1 MRRIKSQYK
10 ILLIAV
16 IGLVAVIVLLWQM
29 TKQTGEKGISV
40 AMAARE
46 LSLVLSDKE
55 TILAVKETKFA
66 VSEREN
72 WYVPYMDYLY
82 AYGLMSEE
90 LTSAGR
96 KGASKALTI
105 GELRCMADGLGIW
118 QSSSVWQENGL
129 GQGSGLR
136 DKQIVP
142 KDAWVAFLTEAR
154 KRFDTEKEVQTARLS
169 VYGTAANIHEI
180 PAWNVMTP
188 AGMYT
193 FEGFSM
199 DAYLDCQVEVWM
211 RGAEIIRVVRSVGNT
226 VTYENMLVSASEGT
240 QLTVYF
246 GGYTREFT
254 LPEAVVLSENQVID
268 LSLSGGEVTGIRRKN
283 DLLQGRIIAVEET
296 HAEIEG
302 YGVIPFSQ
310 TMQVYQTYGSRTV
323 KSTSDVMIGY
333 DIYDVIVA
341 EGEICAIRIRQSPDA
356 RTIRVLLTDQ
366 GGSEKLHPAVT
377 LTAEANFSAAVGQQT
392 LSFQKGE
399 QIVIDAH
406 GIYRKVSASGELIS
420 VWTEVE
426 AGQRITLKADGGKLA
441 VPSFTRTFGTPL
453 YPGTL
458 EVLVS
463 EGGVYL
469 INETLIEDY
478 LCGVVPAEMPANYH
492 MEALRAQ
499 AISARGF
506 AVMQLTSTGYRD
518 IGAHVDDTDSFQVY
532 NYSGTSERTDQA
544 VRETYGQVLTL
555 NDEIVTTYYF
565 STSCGYTSDVSLWGH
580 DPENS
585 SYLTSRRMS
594 GTEMVENVQDEET
607 FQAFIRNT
615 ELNDYECNYGWYR
628 WNFAVSLE
636 ELTVIVNTNL
646 AKLSA
651 ALKDRVLTKQ
661 ADGSWKEGA
670 KTVGSVESVSV
681 LERGEGGVASLVEI
695 CGSEGTVRLLLQS
708 AIREV
713 LGSAE
718 YVYDRIDGSEVT
730 GRANLASAYF
740 CLEPVYTDGV
750 LTGYRFYGGGS
761 GHGVGMPQNC
771 ANALGQSGI
780 TAEEMLKFFYV
791 GTEVSVLYE

>member
-1 MRRIKSQYK
+1 MRRNKNQYK
-10 ILLIAV
+10 LVLMAV
-16 IGLVAVIVLLWQM
+16 VGLAVVLLLVWQM
-29 TKQTGEKGISV
+29 TKQTEEKGISV

-46 LSLVLSDKE
+46 LSLILSDKE
-55 TILAVKETKFA
+55 TISAVEDTKFA

-82 AYGLMSEE
+82 ASGLMSEE

-105 GELRCMADGLGIW
+105 GELRYMADGLGIW
-118 QSSSVWQENGL
+118 QSSEVWQENGL

-136 DKQIVP
+136 DKSIVS
-142 KDAWVAFLTEAR
+142 KSAWVAFLTEAR
-154 KRFDTEKEVQTARLS
+154 KRFDTEKEVQTRELS
-169 VYGTAANIHEI
+169 VYATAANIHEI
-180 PAWNVMTP
+180 PAWNVLTP
-188 AGMYT
+188 EGMYT

-211 RGAEIIRVVRSVGNT
+211 RGTEIIRVSQTVGNT
-226 VTYENMLVSASEGT
+226 MTYENMLVSASDGT
-240 QLTVYF
+240 RLTVYF
-246 GGYTREFT
+246 GGYNREFT
-254 LPEAVVLSENQVID
+254 LPEAVVLAENQVID
-268 LSLSGGEVTGIRRKN
+268 LSLNGGEVTSIRRKN
-283 DLLQGRIIAVEET
+283 GVLQGRIIAVEEKA
-296 HAEIEG
+296 AEIEG
-302 YGVIPFSQ
+302 YGVLPFSDAL
-310 TMQVYQTYGSRTV
+310 QVYQTYGKRTV

-366 GGSEKLHPAVT
+366 GGSEKLHPSVT
-377 LTAEANFSAAVGQQT
+377 FTAETDISVAVGQQT
-392 LSFQKGE
+392 LSFRKGE
-399 QIVIDAH
+399 SIVIDAD
-406 GIYRKVSASGELIS
+406 GIHRKDALSGEQIP
-420 VWTEVE
+420 VWTELE
-426 AGQRITLKADGGKLA
+426 AGQRIVLKSVDGKIS
-441 VPSFTRTFGTPL
+441 VPSFTRTFGTPF
-453 YPGTL
+453 YSGTM
-458 EVLVS
+458 EVLIE

-469 INETLIEDY
+469 INEALIEDY
-478 LCGVVPAEMPANYH
+478 LCGVVPAEMPSTYH

-506 AVMQLTSTGYRD
+506 AVMQLTSTSYRD

-565 STSCGYTSDVSLWGH
+565 STSCGYTSDVSLWGN
-580 DPENS
+580 DPKAS
-585 SYLTSRRMS
+585 TYLTSRRMS
-594 GTEMVENVQDEET
+594 GTELTENVQDEET

-628 WNFAVSLE
+628 WNFTVSLE

-646 AKLSA
+646 ANIST
-651 ALKDRVLTKQ
+651 ALKSRVLTKQ
-661 ADGSWKEGA
+661 ADGTWKEGA

-740 CLEPVYTDGV
+740 CLEPVYTDGK
-750 LTGYRFYGGGS
+750 LTGYQIFGGGS

-780 TAEEMLKFFYV
+780 TAEEMLQFFYV
-791 GTEVSVLYE
+791 GTEVSTLYQ

>member
-1 MRRIKSQYK
+1 MRRIKNQYK
-10 ILLIAV
+10 FLLIAV
-16 IGLVAVIVLLWQM
+16 VALTAVTLLMWQM
-29 TKQTGEKGISV
+29 TRRSEAKGISV

-55 TILAVKETKFA
+55 TILAVEETKFA

-82 AYGLMSEE
+82 ASGLMSED

-136 DKQIVP
+136 DNSIVP
-142 KDAWVAFLTEAR
+142 ESAWVAFLTEAR
-154 KRFDTEKEVQTARLS
+154 KRFDTEKEVQTAQLS

-211 RGAEIIRVVRSVGNT
+211 RGTEIIRVVQLLGNT
-226 VTYENMLVSASEGT
+226 VTYENMLVSASDGKR
-240 QLTVYF
+240 LTVYF
-246 GGYTREFT
+246 GGYDRVFI
-254 LPEAVVLSENQVID
+254 LPEAVELSENQVID
-268 LSLSGGEVTGIRRKN
+268 LSLSRGAVSSIRRKN
-283 DLLQGRIIAVEET
+283 GVLQRRIIAVEDT
-296 HAEIEG
+296 NAEIEG

-310 TMQVYQTYGSRTV
+310 TMQVYQTYGKRTV
-323 KSTSDVMIGY
+323 KSASDVMIGY

-366 GGSEKLHPAVT
+366 SGSEKLHPSVT
-377 LTAEANFSAAVGQQT
+377 LTAQANFFATVGTQT
-392 LSFQKGE
+392 FSFQTGE
-399 QIVIDAH
+399 QIVINAD
-406 GIYRKVSASGELIS
+406 GIYQKGSVSDELIP
-420 VWTEVE
+420 VWTELE
-426 AGQRITLKADGGKLA
+426 IGQRITLRSDSGRLE
-441 VPSFTRTFGTPL
+441 VSSFTRTFGTPV
-453 YPGTL
+453 YSGTM
-458 EVLVS
+458 EILVG

-469 INETLIEDY
+469 INEALIEDY
-478 LCGVVPAEMPANYH
+478 LCGVVPAEMPSAYD
-492 MEALRAQ
+492 MEALKAQ

-506 AVMQLTSTGYRD
+506 AVKQLTSTGYRD

-532 NYSGTSERTDQA
+532 NYSTTSDRTDQA

-555 NDEIVTTYYF
+555 DDEIVTTYYF

-580 DPENS
+580 DPRNC

-615 ELNDYECNYGWYR
+615 SLNDYECNYGWYR
-628 WNFAVSLE
+628 WNFTVSLE

-646 AKLSA
+646 AKLSS
-651 ALKDRVLTKQ
+651 ALKERVLTKQ

-670 KTVGSVESVSV
+670 KTVGSVESIHV

-713 LGSAE
+713 LGSE
-718 YVYDRIDGSEVT
+718 RYVYDRIDGSEVT

-740 CLEPVYTDGV
+740 CLEPVYTTGE
-750 LTGYRFYGGGS
+750 LTEYRFYGGGS
-761 GHGVGMPQNC
+761 GHGVGMSQNC

-780 TAEEMLKFFYV
+780 TAEEMLKFFYP
-791 GTEVSVLYE
+791 GTTVAVLYE